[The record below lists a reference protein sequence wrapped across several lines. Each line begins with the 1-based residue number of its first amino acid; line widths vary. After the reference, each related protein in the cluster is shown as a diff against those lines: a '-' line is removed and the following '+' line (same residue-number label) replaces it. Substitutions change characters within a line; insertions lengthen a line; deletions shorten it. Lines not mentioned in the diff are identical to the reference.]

1 MKETMRQYVIG
12 TAGHIDHGKTALVQ
26 ALTGVNTDRL
36 KEEQERGITIDLGF
50 AHLSENVTIIDVPG
64 HERLIKN
71 MVAGVSTIDL
81 VLFVVAADDGIMPQT
96 REHLDIVTLLG
107 IRNGVFVITKI
118 DLVEKEWVD
127 LVEEELRALL
137 QNTDFAD
144 APILRTSTV
153 KNIGIEELR
162 RTIAR
167 RLESVPERLDDGI
180 FREPIDRVFV
190 KAGFGAVI
198 TGSVL
203 SGSIGVGDEVEIL
216 PEKLPARIRG
226 LQTHDHPVEAVYA
239 GYRAALNL
247 AGVNHTQLRRG
258 QVITLPGYYQPV
270 EILNARLR
278 VLKGTEIPIKN
289 QMRLRIHIHTE
300 EVIGRVILP
309 ERKVLAPG
317 ESDFVQIRLEKP
329 IYAGYRDRFIIRQY
343 SPQITLGGGVVLQ
356 TNPPKFRKKFLE
368 QFREVLQALESPR
381 PEERIPAI
389 FPIVPLVPL
398 TSRDIQLQAG
408 IHQNEIEPYLKK
420 LLDRKE
426 IFRVEQGREVL
437 FYSRAQV
444 EYVLQRIERILEQFH
459 QENPALPGMP
469 LREIGSKLGDRF
481 PEDAVALAVNQGTAW
496 QRVKQEG
503 EAFSL
508 KAFVPKISAKLQQE
522 LDAVEEAYRK
532 AGFAPPTPAE
542 VAEKMEIQEAQ
553 VRERL
558 RLLIQQGKV
567 EFAEEKVYFHRQAV
581 EQAIE
586 VLRNYFSNQP
596 SITVS
601 QFRELL
607 NTTRKYALPLLSW
620 LDNHGYT
627 RREGDVRVPGQK
639 LTSGTA

>member
-1 MKETMRQYVIG
+1 MRQYVIG

-167 RLESVPERLDDGI
+167 RLESVPERQDDGI

-203 SGSIGVGDEVEIL
+203 SGSISVGDEVEIL

-309 ERKVLAPG
+309 ERKILAPG

-329 IYAGYRDRFIIRQY
+329 IYAGFRDRFIVRQY

-368 QFREVLQALESPR
+368 QFRDVLQALESPR

-389 FPIVPLVPL
+389 FPIVPLAPL
-398 TSRDIQLQAG
+398 SSRDIQLQAG

-420 LLDRKE
+420 LLDREK
-426 IFRVEQGREVL
+426 IFRVEQGREIL
-437 FYSRAQV
+437 YYSRAQV
-444 EYVLQRIERILEQFH
+444 EYVLQRIEHILEQFH

-469 LREIGSKLGDRF
+469 LREIRSKLGDRF
-481 PEDAVALAVNQGTAW
+481 PEEAVALAVNQGTTW

-542 VAEKMEIQEAQ
+542 VAEQMEIQEAQ

>member
-542 VAEKMEIQEAQ
+542 VAEQVEIQEAQ